1 MKGGD
6 SSPGCGTGRTRV
18 LGEDRGLPGLT
29 ARRDESL
36 PPLSNPGRRGGGAR
50 LLPGFGAEPD
60 LVRAE
65 AFAAPAA
72 AGAGPGRVGSRAAT
86 RRNPAAPGQGEGEG

>member
-1 MKGGD
+1 M
-6 SSPGCGTGRTRV
+6 
-18 LGEDRGLPGLT
+18 E
-29 ARRDESL
+29 A
-36 PPLSNPGRRGGGAR
+36 AR

-60 LVRAE
+60 LERAE

-72 AGAGPGRVGSRAAT
+72 AVARPGRVGGRAAT